1 MAEHMRDKV
10 WGVTV
15 PDHLITRMEQAS
27 DEGEEG
33 MEICVEV
40 IQALREIPG
49 VAGIHVM
56 AIAWEDSVPEILAR
70 AGVVAAAA

>member
-15 PDHLITRMEQAS
+15 PDALIQRMKDSQ
-27 DEGEEG
+27 DEGETG

-56 AIAWEDSVPEILAR
+56 AVAWESSVPEILDR
-70 AGVVAAAA
+70 AGVVAAAR